1 MKKILFITVLAAIFA
16 ACESNEP
23 KRFEIDPSVTVNI
36 KGLSQPQKAS
46 GVFKVDNVHLS
57 NLEIVK
63 QTFALRFT
71 HNGTEY
77 ARGFDE
83 GQRDTTHTSPMLKM
97 WGTDILYYEELIDGT
112 QTGDVLLAPYF
123 LEASGCV
130 LETIKGDTIA
140 YIPNAVLRD
149 AESRIKALFNAKD
162 YQPIYKIFNDAYT
175 FIQITGSE
183 YRELESEK

>member
-1 MKKILFITVLAAIFA
+1 MKKLILLIALATAFV
-16 ACESNEP
+16 ACEKNEP
-23 KRFEIDPSVTVNI
+23 KAFEIDPAATVNI
-36 KGLSQPQKAS
+36 KPAAGTKMKAKS
-46 GVFKVDNVHLS
+46 NIASEHLT

-83 GQRDTTHTSPMLKM
+83 GQRDTTHTNPMLKM

-175 FIQITGSE
+175 FIPITGSE